1 MKPFEHW
8 KYEELEITF
17 GLKRLKN
24 DPLLQQWEAASTTPN
39 AYEQQTLDFLSEQLQ
54 SRADSWN
61 EDELKFYFIGPLV
74 SLVNFNGENYSGFN
88 QRILAFNLKDVNGD
102 EVPMKGRVELMV
114 AKGKQDPREPY
125 FFLHEYKPEKRR
137 DNDPLGQLM
146 AAMLTAQAVNQAT
159 FPLKGCYVVGRLWFF
174 VVLNGSKYSLSRAY
188 DSAGK
193 DLTTVFSMLKM
204 AKDEVVQRMSQ

>member
-17 GLKRLKN
+17 GLKRLKT
-24 DPLLQQWEAASTTPN
+24 DPLLQQWEASNTTPN

-88 QRILAFNLKDVNGD
+88 QRTLAFQLKDVNGE

-146 AAMLTAQAVNQAT
+146 AAMLTAQAANKAV
-159 FPLKGCYVVGRLWFF
+159 FPLKGCYVVGRFWFF

-193 DLTTVFSMLKM
+193 DLVTVFSMLKM
-204 AKDEVVQRMSQ
+204 AKDEVVQRMGQ